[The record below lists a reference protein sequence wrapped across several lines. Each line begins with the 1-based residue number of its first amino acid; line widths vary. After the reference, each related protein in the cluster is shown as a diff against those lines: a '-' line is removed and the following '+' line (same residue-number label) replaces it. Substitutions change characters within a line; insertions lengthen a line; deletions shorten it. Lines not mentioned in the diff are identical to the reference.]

1 MNTIGPAP
9 IRILL
14 VEDHQVVAE
23 GLQALLEEYDDL
35 HVVGWAATVE
45 EADALAAELPAD
57 VALVDFQLPDGS
69 GADAAAR
76 IRTHQ
81 PTTAIVI
88 LSVEETDDAMMAAVA
103 AGASGYLLKSAPSDE
118 VVHAIRRA
126 AEGET
131 LIPAQR
137 MMDLLTRRRL
147 AMRQEAERARV
158 RDTLTPRELEILYLL
173 AEGLDN
179 HAVAERLCI
188 EYTTVRSHV
197 HRLLQKLG
205 ARSKLEAVVKAT
217 ELGIVPGP
225 MAPR

>member
-1 MNTIGPAP
+1 MNTDGAP
-9 IRILL
+9 IRVLL

-23 GLQALLEEYDDL
+23 GLQALLEEYPDL
-35 HVVGWAATVE
+35 HVVGWAPTV
-45 EADALAAELPAD
+45 AAAEAAAAQRPVDL
-57 VALVDFQLPDGS
+57 ALVDFRLPDGS
-69 GADAAAR
+69 GADAAAA
-76 IRTHQ
+76 IRSYQ
-81 PTTAIVI
+81 PEAAIVI
-88 LSVEETDDAMMAAVA
+88 LSVEDSDDAMMAAVG
-103 AGASGYLLKSAPSDE
+103 AGASGYLLKSAPSDD
-118 VVHAIRRA
+118 VVQAIRRA

-137 MMDLLTRRRL
+137 MMELLTRRRV

-158 RDTLTPRELEILYLL
+158 RDTLTRRELEILHLL

-179 HAVAERLCI
+179 HDIAERLCI

-205 ARSKLEAVVKAT
+205 ARSKLEAVVRAT

-225 MAPR
+225 TASA

>member
-1 MNTIGPAP
+1 MNTDGAP
-9 IRILL
+9 IRVLL

-23 GLQALLEEYDDL
+23 GLQALLEEYPDL
-35 HVVGWAATVE
+35 HVVGWAPTV
-45 EADALAAELPAD
+45 AAAEAAAAQRPVDL
-57 VALVDFQLPDGS
+57 ALVDFRLPDGS
-69 GADAAAR
+69 GADAAAA
-76 IRTHQ
+76 IRSYQ
-81 PTTAIVI
+81 PEAAIVI
-88 LSVEETDDAMMAAVA
+88 LSVEDSDDAMMAAVG
-103 AGASGYLLKSAPSDE
+103 AGASGYLLKSAPSDD
-118 VVHAIRRA
+118 VVQAIRRA

-137 MMDLLTRRRL
+137 MMELLTRRRV

-158 RDTLTPRELEILYLL
+158 RDTLTRRELEILHLL

-179 HAVAERLCI
+179 HDIAERLCI

-205 ARSKLEAVVKAT
+205 ARSKLEAVVKAS

-225 MAPR
+225 TAPR

>member
-1 MNTIGPAP
+1 MNTDGAP
-9 IRILL
+9 IRVLL

-23 GLQALLEEYDDL
+23 GLQALLEEYPDL
-35 HVVGWAATVE
+35 HVVGWAPTV
-45 EADALAAELPAD
+45 AAAEAAAAQRPVDL
-57 VALVDFQLPDGS
+57 ALVDFRLPDGS
-69 GADAAAR
+69 GADAAAA
-76 IRTHQ
+76 IRSYQ
-81 PTTAIVI
+81 PEAAIVI
-88 LSVEETDDAMMAAVA
+88 LSVEDSDDAMMAAVG
-103 AGASGYLLKSAPSDE
+103 AGASGYLLKSAPSDD
-118 VVHAIRRA
+118 VVQAIRRA

-137 MMDLLTRRRL
+137 MMELLTRRRV

-158 RDTLTPRELEILYLL
+158 RDTLTRRELEILHLL

-179 HAVAERLCI
+179 HDIAERLCI

-205 ARSKLEAVVKAT
+205 ARSKLEAVVRAT

-225 MAPR
+225 AASA

>member
-1 MNTIGPAP
+1 MNAAEPV
-9 IRILL
+9 IRVLL

-23 GLQALLEEYDDL
+23 GLKALLEEYPDL
-35 HVVGWAATVE
+35 HVVGWAPTVE
-45 EADALAAELPAD
+45 AADVLAAASPAD
-57 VALVDFQLPDGS
+57 VALVDFRLPDGS

-81 PTTAIVI
+81 PATAIVI

-103 AGASGYLLKSAPSDE
+103 AGAVGYLIKSAPSDE
-118 VVHAIRRA
+118 VVRAIRRA

-137 MMDLLTRRRL
+137 MMDLLTRRRV

-158 RDTLTPRELEILYLL
+158 RDMLTPRELEILHLL
-173 AEGLDN
+173 AEGMDN

-225 MAPR
+225 IAPY

>member
-1 MNTIGPAP
+1 MTATPEAP
-9 IRILL
+9 VRVLL

-23 GLQALLEEYDDL
+23 GLQALLEEYADL
-35 HVVGWAATVE
+35 HVIGWAPTV
-45 EADALAAELPAD
+45 AAAEAAAARSTTD
-57 VALVDFQLPDGS
+57 VALVDFRLPDGS
-69 GADAAAR
+69 GADAAAA
-76 IRTHQ
+76 IRAHQ
-81 PTTAIVI
+81 PHTAIVI
-88 LSVEETDDAMMAAVA
+88 LSVEDSDDAMMAAVG
-103 AGASGYLLKSAPSDE
+103 AGASGYLLKSAPSDD
-118 VVHAIRRA
+118 VVQAIRRA

-137 MMDLLTRRRL
+137 MMELLSRRRV

-158 RDTLTPRELEILYLL
+158 REALTPRELEILHLL
-173 AEGLDN
+173 SEGLDN

-205 ARSKLEAVVKAT
+205 ARSKLEAVVKAS

-225 MAPR
+225 TAPH